1 MNVISL
7 ENGISDPFNQFSLT
21 KSKLYSQFIF
31 SSPIKSNLLVTFD
44 VEPTLIGW
52 ARVDSI
58 WSSLNC
64 LNPDVWF
71 NELTT
76 SSHSWIGTLDLIEYE
91 KFW

>member
-1 MNVISL
+1 M
-7 ENGISDPFNQFSLT
+7 
-21 KSKLYSQFIF
+21 
-31 SSPIKSNLLVTFD
+31 VTFD

-76 SSHSWIGTLDLIEYE
+76 SSHFWIGTLDLIEYE